1 MTTPRPD
8 RPARPHTGVY
18 RRFALF
24 CVVCAICAG
33 PLAGVGGAVAAPLP
47 ADGDF
52 AAAIVVDAASGEVL
66 MARNPHEQRPP
77 ASMTKM
83 MTELVVLEKVA
94 AGELALTDTVTV
106 SGHAAKIG
114 GSQVYLKDGEKFTV
128 EDLLRAVTIHSAND
142 AATALAEH
150 VAGSTDAFVELM
162 NARAQELGMKDT
174 VFHSC
179 HGLPPARGQLSDV
192 SSAFDMALL
201 CKALLAHPESTRWA
215 SQAEAP
221 FRGGE
226 FTLHNPNGL
235 VGKFPGLDGMK
246 TGYTVPAGFCLTA
259 TAQQRGARL
268 ISVVMGA
275 KSGRA
280 RAAETARLLTRG
292 FALYTQVKLV
302 DSANKPLEAHV
313 RVKGGAARD
322 VVVAYAKPLS
332 VLVLKGRSG
341 SVVLENRLPDRVTAP
356 LKPGQVV
363 GKAVATLDGK
373 VLGEVPIIALEAV
386 DRGSFLQRLFG

>member
-1 MTTPRPD
+1 MTTLRPD
-8 RPARPHTGVY
+8 RPARPRAGNL
-18 RRFALF
+18 RLFALL
-24 CVVCAICAG
+24 C
-33 PLAGVGGAVAAPLP
+33 PLFALLFAGVGGVVAAPV
-47 ADGDF
+47 AIDGDF

-66 MARNPHEQRPP
+66 MAKNPHERRPP

-94 AGELALTDTVTV
+94 AGDLALSDPITV

-114 GSQVYLKDGEKFTV
+114 GSQVYLKDGETFTV
-128 EDLLRAVTIHSAND
+128 EQLLEAVTIHSAND
-142 AATALAEH
+142 AATALAEY
-150 VAGSTDAFVELM
+150 VAGSAEAFIELM

-179 HGLPPARGQLSDV
+179 HGLPPARGQLSDI
-192 SSAFDMALL
+192 SSAADMALL

-275 KSGRA
+275 KSGKA
-280 RAAETARLLTRG
+280 RSAETARLLTRG
-292 FALYTQVKLV
+292 FAMYTQVKLI

-313 RVKGGAARD
+313 RVKGGSARD
-322 VVVAYAKPLS
+322 VVVAYAKSLS
-332 VLVLKGRSG
+332 VLVLKASSG
-341 SVVLENRLPDRVTAP
+341 KVVLENQLPEKLTAP
-356 LKPGQVV
+356 LRPGQVV
-363 GKAVATLDGK
+363 GKAVAKLDGA
-373 VLGEVPIIALEAV
+373 VLGEVPIIAIEAV
-386 DRGSFLQRLFG
+386 DRGSFFQRLFG